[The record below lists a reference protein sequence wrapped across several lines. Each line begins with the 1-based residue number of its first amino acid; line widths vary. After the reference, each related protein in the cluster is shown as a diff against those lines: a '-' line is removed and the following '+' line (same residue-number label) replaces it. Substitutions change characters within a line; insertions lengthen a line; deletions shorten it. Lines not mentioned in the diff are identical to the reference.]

1 MTANTININIALN
14 PFDPAA
20 PPLDQSFAYTVSDG
34 DRIALASTALAI
46 LRLPLVLQQ
55 YSNARDMLDMLAGV
69 PCGRPGYILGQA
81 HHVLNT
87 YSGFMPDAQ
96 KKVDWREH
104 DETRADVEKLVAE
117 ALAERLELIAADEAF
132 EASEKGSEKAA

>member
-46 LRLPLVLQQ
+46 LRLP
-55 YSNARDMLDMLAGV
+55 
-69 PCGRPGYILGQA
+69 
-81 HHVLNT
+81 
-87 YSGFMPDAQ
+87 
-96 KKVDWREH
+96 
-104 DETRADVEKLVAE
+104 
-117 ALAERLELIAADEAF
+117 
-132 EASEKGSEKAA
+132 

>member
-1 MTANTININIALN
+1 
-14 PFDPAA
+14 
-20 PPLDQSFAYTVSDG
+20 
-34 DRIALASTALAI
+34 
-46 LRLPLVLQQ
+46 
-55 YSNARDMLDMLAGV
+55 
-69 PCGRPGYILGQA
+69 
-81 HHVLNT
+81 
-87 YSGFMPDAQ
+87 MPK